1 MHIKYWSCMVV
12 LFQLVQQQLFAM
24 GQLLGFNFTNIVV
37 SLYHFNIDVFS
48 KASVDLTGRKMVWLT
63 STIEH

>member
-1 MHIKYWSCMVV
+1 MHTIYWSCMVV